1 MRFMLLGIA
10 IIIFGIAFSM
20 ESSGTTSGF
29 GLMISFVGLLVS
41 IVSCFV
47 VGKSK

>member
-1 MRFMLLGIA
+1 MLLGIA

-20 ESSGTTSGF
+20 ESSGTTAGF

-41 IVSCFV
+41 IIKRSIPLAIS
-47 VGKSK
+47 G